1 MDKVT
6 LLGQL
11 DNVWKFFTTPILSLN
26 NNAISIASVIAAVG
40 IFIFFIVI
48 SKWIENL
55 VAKALEKRT
64 IDPGIKGSLERFSR
78 YLTIAIGGF
87 ITLDSLGI
95 SLNSLAA
102 LGAILMVGIG
112 FGLQNIAQNFISG
125 LIILLE
131 RPIKRGDIVQVGDTS
146 GRVMDIRVRSTVVET
161 RDDVTIIIPNSQF
174 ISEQVINDSYS
185 AEKIRYT
192 VKIGVAYGSDVEKVK
207 AALLRIAGE
216 HEAVSSHPAAKVF
229 FMDFGSSSLDFELR
243 VWVTEFWA
251 TDGILS
257 DLRFAIDREFRKQ
270 GIEIPFPQRDL
281 HIKSQPGNL
290 QVLPA

>member
-1 MDKVT
+1 MDKES

-11 DNVWKFFTTPILSLN
+11 DTLWNFFTTPIFSLN
-26 NNAISIASVIAAVG
+26 NNAISIASFIAAFV
-40 IFIFFIVI
+40 IFAFFIII
-48 SKWIENL
+48 SKWVENL

-87 ITLDSLGI
+87 ITLDSLGV

-102 LGAILMVGIG
+102 LGAVLMVGIG

-174 ISEQVINDSYS
+174 ITEQVINDSYS
-185 AEKIRYT
+185 AEKIRYA

-207 AALLRIAGE
+207 TTLLRIAEE
-216 HEAVSSHPAAKVF
+216 HEAVRSHPAAKVF

-257 DLRFAIDREFRKQ
+257 DLRFAIDQEFRKQ
-270 GIEIPFPQRDL
+270 GIEIPFPQRDV